1 MKSKLLFQNT
11 LILRRPGVV
20 IFADII
26 KILTRFVKTITKDSR
41 IVKKKIEIMHQNLIY
56 MWIS

>member
-41 IVKKKIEIMHQNLIY
+41 IVKKKK
-56 MWIS
+56 